1 MPPEGADI
9 PCSDILKVLA
19 NDVRLKVV
27 QQLLS
32 GPKTVGEINSDLKLE
47 KSLLSHHLKQ
57 LRSHGIVKT
66 QREGKSIRY
75 QLSPGVAVRHKGD
88 GLNLGCCELVFLESK
103 VQS

>member
-1 MPPEGADI
+1 MTEPAAEVS
-9 PCSDILKVLA
+9 CSDILKVLA

-75 QLSPGVAVRHKGD
+75 QLSPGVAVSRKGD
-88 GLNLGCCELVFLESK
+88 GLNLGCCELVFLENDLS
-103 VQS
+103 